1 MGKMPRVCVYL
12 YVTLCHVLLIESGEK
27 GNRHLFK
34 QPPFK
39 VASEGEGPR
48 LPLHQGVQASRV
60 PA

>member
-34 QPPFK
+34 
-39 VASEGEGPR
+39 
-48 LPLHQGVQASRV
+48 
-60 PA
+60 